1 MIVVVVSDYDKLLLV
16 VETNLWNLIFEL
28 LLVELVSSLS
38 LPHDDAFVLARRHN
52 SPPVG
57 RHLANNDIAIMSFV
71 DRLLFAFQTP

>member
-38 LPHDDAFVLARRHN
+38 LPHDDAFVLARRHL
-52 SPPVG
+52 S
-57 RHLANNDIAIMSFV
+57 LSF
-71 DRLLFAFQTP
+71 D